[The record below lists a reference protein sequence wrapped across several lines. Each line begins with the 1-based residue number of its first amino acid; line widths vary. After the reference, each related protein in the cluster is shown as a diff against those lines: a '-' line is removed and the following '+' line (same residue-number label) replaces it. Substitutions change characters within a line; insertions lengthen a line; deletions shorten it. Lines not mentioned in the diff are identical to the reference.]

1 MGKYLQHY
9 TLTPTKAHYK
19 CTRCIGMPGGH
30 YVANGVTTNLKNH
43 LKYKH
48 KISTDVVAPAENLD
62 NFTANSFIN
71 VLVHHDLPLTLT
83 DCNCFNSFVNAV
95 RNNPAQTVPKYDSL
109 RSLLTDRYTV
119 CKDNIKNMMTKQM
132 FISVMLDHWT
142 SKQKKSFIGVMA
154 TWLDENFTLSLK

>member
-48 KISTDVVAPAENLD
+48 NISTDVAAPAENLD
-62 NFTANSFIN
+62 NFTTSKSVIFLKIN
-71 VLVHHDLPLTLT
+71 EI
-83 DCNCFNSFVNAV
+83 N
-95 RNNPAQTVPKYDSL
+95 
-109 RSLLTDRYTV
+109 
-119 CKDNIKNMMTKQM
+119 NMM
-132 FISVMLDHWT
+132 
-142 SKQKKSFIGVMA
+142 QKILIYIIIMK
-154 TWLDENFTLSLK
+154 